1 MPNWCHN
8 QTTVSGPPDEVQRFK
23 EKAVGHSPWLP
34 AAEVGREKPDQLNFH
49 SLFPVPEE
57 LVKAGYN
64 EAAYHWERDN
74 WGCKWGARETQILD
88 EWDGG
93 VIYEFDTAWVPPLE
107 FIEHVSKQWPRLTF
121 DLEYEECGIGFK
133 GAAKAQA
140 GQLNDH
146 CKQH

>member
-8 QTTVSGPPDEVQRFK
+8 QLTVSGPADEVKQFK
-23 EKAVGHSPWLP
+23 ETAVGHSPWLS
-34 AAEVGREKPDQLNFH
+34 AAEVGREKPDPLNFH

-64 EAAYHWERDN
+64 EAAYHWERDH
-74 WGCKWGARETQILD
+74 WGCKWGAREIQILD
-88 EWDGG
+88 EWSGG
-93 VIYEFDTAWVPPLE
+93 ILYQFDTAWVPPLE
-107 FIEHVSKQWPRLTF
+107 LIEHVSKDWPQLTF

>member
-8 QTTVSGPPDEVQRFK
+8 QLTVSGPADEVKQFK
-23 EKAVGHSPWLP
+23 ETAVGHSPWLS
-34 AAEVGREKPDQLNFH
+34 AAEVGREKPDPLNFH

-57 LVKAGYN
+57 LMNAGYN

-74 WGCKWGARETQILD
+74 WGCKRGARDTQILD

-107 FIEHVSKQWPRLTF
+107 FIEHISKDWPRLTF
-121 DLEYEECGIGFK
+121 DLEYDECGIGFT
-133 GAAKAQA
+133 GSAQAQA
-140 GQLNDH
+140 GKLSDH